1 MRCTV
6 PVPMP
11 SDLATRKLMAS
22 RSQQSRYLSV
32 AGRDRDQTRHP
43 PFAER
48 ALRNIWPRSCGSLGL
63 NVGGADHFAPLL
75 GLICDELGEVGGRAR
90 QRRTT
95 HIGKP
100 RLEGGVGKRGVDL
113 LVERADDLSGCASRH
128 ADTVPSA
135 CLVTWYEIVHGGDFG

>member
-1 MRCTV
+1 MSGLPPRRLITACRMSAMSRHFRRTGHYGI
-6 PVPMP
+6 
-11 SDLATRKLMAS
+11 SDSGSAS
-22 RSQQSRYLSV
+22 
-32 AGRDRDQTRHP
+32 
-43 PFAER
+43 
-48 ALRNIWPRSCGSLGL
+48 LRLDVGSP
-63 NVGGADHFAPLL
+63 DHFGPLL
-75 GLICDELGEVGGRAR
+75 GFVGDQPAKVGGRAR

-100 RLEGGVGKRGVDL
+100 RLERGVGKRGVDL